1 MNSSANIVCAANTQ
15 RTIIYLE
22 DLSFYFFH
30 TWPATMQSSQWALTP
45 SSALTE
51 IKKSSATFCS
61 FKALIDRLS
70 KVCPDITNHKEQITF
85 VKSQLGHNYHLTKNN
100 DLISFLNYD

>member
-15 RTIIYLE
+15 RTVIYLE

-51 IKKSSATFCS
+51 MKK
-61 FKALIDRLS
+61 KQR
-70 KVCPDITNHKEQITF
+70 
-85 VKSQLGHNYHLTKNN
+85 Y
-100 DLISFLNYD
+100 FLQF